1 VHATAFGLLSSSAL
15 AGLALS
21 PVVSG
26 LIGSVSI
33 RTVFVCDVIVMIC
46 IGAGVRR
53 LMNEVGGVAVAP
65 AAEDA

>member
-1 VHATAFGLLSSSAL
+1 
-15 AGLALS
+15 
-21 PVVSG
+21 
-26 LIGSVSI
+26 VSI
-33 RTVFVCDVIVMIC
+33 RTVFACDVIVMIC